1 MLDLV
6 VMQLVMRLLGE
17 NVLVDSMVQMMH
29 LAMLM
34 AGLMSSSSHAS
45 LSMVRLHFSVV
56 SGFDCGGN
64 DGMMKFGVYVDGLDD
79 HGVPLMVSIN
89 WRSYL

>member
-1 MLDLV
+1 
-6 VMQLVMRLLGE
+6 
-17 NVLVDSMVQMMH
+17 
-29 LAMLM
+29 
-34 AGLMSSSSHAS
+34 MSSIASFSSDVS
-45 LSMVRLHFSVV
+45 VLFSVV

-64 DGMMKFGVYVDGLDD
+64 DGMMKFGVYVDGLAD